1 MIRLD
6 KSPRR
11 LSKRSGSMHVPA
23 AARPMSGG
31 RLGDHRRTS
40 GVIGQAVRQSG
51 NQASHRAGILLRGAT

>member
-1 MIRLD
+1 
-6 KSPRR
+6 
-11 LSKRSGSMHVPA
+11 MHVPA